1 MGLYQVKRKFSC
13 IVRAEFAE
21 FCRLR
26 IPVLSDWLR
35 PGLFNTLKKS
45 ALKRSRTCSLI
56 GDGLEDGSI
65 ETECACAGDA
75 LILPP
80 GSGWC

>member
-26 IPVLSDWLR
+26 IPVLPDWLR

-45 ALKRSRTCSLI
+45 ALKRSRTCSLM
-56 GDGLEDGSI
+56 GMVLKMEASR
-65 ETECACAGDA
+65 
-75 LILPP
+75 PNVP
-80 GSGWC
+80 GPATY